1 MYKITLEYLVP
12 ESKEAKRLLGS
23 SVKDEQT
30 NLKGLPLVK
39 MRLFAS

>member
-1 MYKITLEYLVP
+1 MYKITLEYLVT

-23 SVKDEQT
+23 SVKDAQT
-30 NLKGLPLVK
+30 NLKGLLLVK